1 MSFLLQPTTSPTLRE
16 KVMKQDVR
24 LHSQECT
31 TLLCSVICPSDICY
45 RRLDGWP
52 NGWLTLKTS
61 VLFGFNCLP
70 LKSSISFFISIIF
83 ASILKCDAVS
93 VLEKEHDYRDEH
105 FDFIQSHIRRFCL
118 HCILVFNACLFFLLN
133 FFFLLLSSAIPWI
146 SVCGLISINIWH

>member
-16 KVMKQDVR
+16 KVMKQEVR

-31 TLLCSVICPSDICY
+31 TLFCSVICPSDICY

-70 LKSSISFFISIIF
+70 LKSSISFLISIIF

-118 HCILVFNACLFFLLN
+118 HCILVFNACLFFYLI
-133 FFFLLLSSAIPWI
+133 FFLLLSSAIPWI
-146 SVCGLISINIWH
+146 SVCGLISIYHIWH